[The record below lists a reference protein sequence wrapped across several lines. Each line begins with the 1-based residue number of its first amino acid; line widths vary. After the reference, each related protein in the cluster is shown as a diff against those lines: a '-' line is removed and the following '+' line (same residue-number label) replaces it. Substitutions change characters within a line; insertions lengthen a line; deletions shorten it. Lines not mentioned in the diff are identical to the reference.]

1 MTSTV
6 SAPAPWI
13 TSSQQC
19 TLDTC
24 PLSLAHITYL
34 PNLAGN
40 AFYVALFALLIL
52 IQLIIGT
59 RTRTWSFMGSTICG
73 LILEVLGYAARI
85 KMRSN
90 PFIDRWFTMYI
101 VCLTIAP
108 AFLSAAIYVSLARIV
123 AVYTT
128 QVSRIKQRSYSIIFV
143 ACDIVSLLLQAAGG
157 AITTADESSTVQA
170 GINIMLAGLAAQVA
184 SLTLYLGI
192 CLDLAWR
199 IYRLLSAQSG
209 KRHGSVGADAI
220 EHTNGLLLLNPDVAT
235 LRASK
240 SWVAFLSLQ
249 GLATI
254 CIYIRSVFRVAELS
268 DGFDSHLANDEV
280 TFMVLEGAMI
290 SIAAMALSTWGHPGI
305 GFRGQWSELD
315 YPIFSTM
322 RK

>member
-1 MTSTV
+1 MASRVT
-6 SAPAPWI
+6 APAPWI
-13 TSSQQC
+13 TNSQQC

-24 PLSLAHITYL
+24 PISLAHTTYL

-40 AFYVALFALLIL
+40 AFYMALFALLIL
-52 IQLIIGT
+52 IQLVIGI

-108 AFLSAAIYVSLARIV
+108 AFLSAAIYVPLARIV

-128 QVSRIKQRSYSIIFV
+128 SVSRIKQRNYSIIFV

-157 AITTADESSTVQA
+157 AITTSDEASTIQA
-170 GINIMLAGLAAQVA
+170 GIKIMLAGLAAQVA

-199 IYRLLSAQSG
+199 IYRLSFRTKGTASPG
-209 KRHGSVGADAI
+209 TDSV
-220 EHTNGLLLLNPDVAT
+220 ENNGFALHPDFAG
-235 LRASK
+235 LRASR
-240 SWVAFLSLQ
+240 SWGSFLVLQ

-254 CIYIRSVFRVAELS
+254 CIYVRSVFRVAELS
-268 DGFDSHLANDEV
+268 GGFDSHLANDEV
-280 TFMVLEGAMI
+280 TFMGLEGAMI
-290 SIAAMALSTWGHPGI
+290 SLAAIALSTWGHPGI
-305 GFRGQWSELD
+305 GFQGRWSELD
-315 YPIFSTM
+315 YAMFSRT